1 MFTRSYRK
9 YAIISVESLERGNF
23 MRGKSHRYLGQ
34 YLVRHYMN
42 NVPQLYKKAFLIGC
56 VEPDR
61 NPATYLK
68 GSIRC
73 QWLRGHNYRNARR
86 FMRSISCRL
95 EKKEKLSFFDYYT
108 LGKLIHYTT
117 DAFTYA
123 HNDTFPTNLSD
134 HREYEVALQEHFL
147 AYIEEDPEVDPKV
160 ARSIMEAIYSY
171 HQEYEDQESSI
182 HIDSRFALAACCCVV
197 AVLFPK
203 PIL

>member
-1 MFTRSYRK
+1 MFTLFHLK
-9 YAIISVESLERGNF
+9 YAIIPPASQERGNF

-34 YLVRHYMN
+34 YLIRHYMN
-42 NVPQLYKKAFLIGC
+42 DVPQLFKKAFLIGC

-86 FMRSISCRL
+86 FMRCISLRL
-95 EKKEKLSFFDYYT
+95 EKKENLNVLDYYT

-123 HNDTFPTNLSD
+123 HNDTFPTNLAD
-134 HREYEVALQEHFL
+134 HREYEVALQKHFL
-147 AYIEEDPEVDPKV
+147 RYIEKDPQVDPKV

-171 HQEYEDQESSI
+171 HREYEELEANI
-182 HIDSRFALAACCCVV
+182 HIDSHFALAACCCVV

>member
-1 MFTRSYRK
+1 
-9 YAIISVESLERGNF
+9 

-34 YLVRHYMN
+34 YLVDHYLQDATSLQKN
-42 NVPQLYKKAFLIGC
+42 AFLIGC

-86 FMRSISCRL
+86 FMRSISRRL
-95 EKKEKLSFFDYYT
+95 EKKEHLNLYDYYT

-123 HNDTFPTNLSD
+123 HNDTFSSRLAD
-134 HREYEVALQEHFL
+134 HREYEAALQEHFL
-147 AYIEEDPEVDPKV
+147 AYIQADPMVDTKV
-160 ARSIMEAIYSY
+160 ARSVMDAIYSY
-171 HQEYEDQESSI
+171 HQEYENQKAGI
-182 HIDSRFALAACCCVV
+182 HIDSRFALAACCCVL

-203 PIL
+203 PV